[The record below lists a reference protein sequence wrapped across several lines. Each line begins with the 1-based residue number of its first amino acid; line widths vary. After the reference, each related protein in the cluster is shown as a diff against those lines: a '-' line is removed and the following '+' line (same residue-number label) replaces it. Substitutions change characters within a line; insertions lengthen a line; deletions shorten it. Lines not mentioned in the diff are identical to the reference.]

1 MSSIKEQIKKIL
13 ITFYPNDTL
22 FIDTIL
28 LPINDSS
35 FLSNLNNWYKENSQV
50 SIEDPFHKLYGISE
64 ISKPIIRK
72 NLSSFELKKQ
82 NIDLLFTIVKN
93 FLKSGNNNILI
104 LKQKLNDIFDLYDL
118 NTIHFIS
125 EQIYSTPS
133 SFPIN
138 FYAFCITIKIIV
150 ECYYS
155 QLKNFSFGLFSDLK
169 FSQNDEIF
177 YSELFCCYLIF
188 IYYLY
193 ELNLISKRSISLFL
207 LNNNDL
213 FENYT
218 YHVDED
224 GYNKVKDIISIEDL
238 SILNLITSFFQS
250 NFEKVNIFIL
260 YSIKENEYNY
270 LLNFINYQKL
280 LKTIN
285 LNCSNAFINKYNII
299 NDFNKIQTL
308 SIKIL
313 NKSSQTLVN
322 LQNLINDNKT
332 SLKHFYIEGDN
343 LKINSLPECF
353 SNLMSFNYISNGNNI
368 ISFDLSIFEK
378 LEKLNQLTLKS
389 ISPEQLTQLINIFQN
404 SPNKSLFT
412 YFDIELNNIN
422 SLNKQSILGLIE
434 PLFTLKSMSQVEYF
448 RIKIDNKTTDK
459 TKYFIL
465 NTENGY
471 YYINRALEKFQNCQI
486 FSITNHNE
494 NYYPEDNLSQGSGK
508 SKKHPL
514 KINEMEDYTLEDNLN
529 ECQVFSNGNDTV
541 IYYNDNIKINGNE
554 KRDFNK
560 RLFSQNSGNIGEP
573 KILHIKDDYY
583 KCLYC
588 ISKSQ
593 RKLKAKPIL
602 MTIFKFLTL
611 PRGRQYIIANY
622 NN

>member
-28 LPINDSS
+28 LPLKDTS

-72 NLSSFELKKQ
+72 NLSFFELTKQ

-104 LKQKLNDIFDLYDL
+104 LKQKINDIFDLYDL
-118 NTIHFIS
+118 NTIHFIT

-138 FYAFCITIKIIV
+138 FYAFAISIKILV
-150 ECYYS
+150 ECFFS

-169 FSQNDEIF
+169 FSINDDIF
-177 YSELFCCYLIF
+177 YSELFCCYLLF

-193 ELNLISKRSISLFL
+193 ELNLISKQSISLFL

-218 YHVDED
+218 YHVDEN

-238 SILNLITSFFQS
+238 SILNLITSFFQI
-250 NFEKVNIFIL
+250 NCKKVNIYIL

-270 LLNFINYQKL
+270 LLNFINNQKL
-280 LKTIN
+280 LTTIN

-299 NDFNKIQTL
+299 NDFNKMKTL

-313 NKSSQTLVN
+313 NTSSQILVN
-322 LQNLINDNKT
+322 LQNLEKDNKT
-332 SLKHFYIEGDN
+332 SLINFYIEGDN

-353 SNLMSFNYISNGNNI
+353 SNLKSFSYISNGNNI
-368 ISFDLSIFEK
+368 ISFDLTIFEK
-378 LEKLNQLTLKS
+378 SEKLKELTLKS
-389 ISPEQLTQLINIFQN
+389 ISPEQLTTLINIFQ
-404 SPNKSLFT
+404 SIPNKSDFKH
-412 YFDIELNNIN
+412 FDVEINNIN
-422 SLNKQSILGLIE
+422 ALNKQSILESIE
-434 PLFTLKSMSQVEYF
+434 PIFTLTSMSQVENF
-448 RIKIDNKTTDK
+448 KIKIDNKTTDK
-459 TKYFIL
+459 TKYFTL
-465 NTENGY
+465 NVENGY
-471 YYINRALEKFQNCQI
+471 YYINKAFEKFENCQI

-494 NYYPEDNLSQGSGK
+494 NYYPEDNLTQGSRK
-508 SKKHPL
+508 SKKNPL
-514 KINEMEDYTLEDNLN
+514 KKNEMESFTLEDNEH
-529 ECQVFSNGNDTV
+529 ECSVFSNNNDTV
-541 IYYNDNIKINGNE
+541 IYYNDNIMINENDR
-554 KRDFNK
+554 RDFNK
-560 RLFSQNSGNIGEP
+560 RLFSHSSGNVGEP
-573 KILHIKDDYY
+573 KKLLLKHDYLT
-583 KCLYC
+583 CLYC
-588 ISKSQ
+588 ISRSQ
-593 RKLKAKPIL
+593 KKLKAKPIL
-602 MTIFKFLTL
+602 MNIFKFLTL